1 MSGAAVLSGKQLWK
15 AEIREA
21 RNLGFKLMVSM
32 GDTAAFAR
40 LVPQTPRAKAA
51 CKEHNATAIEAQQVI
66 PPVSKQERPSAQLE
80 AIRDAI
86 HSVLVMAKDAA

>member
-1 MSGAAVLSGKQLWK
+1 MRTAVVSGRQLWK

-40 LVPQTPRAKAA
+40 LLPLTPRAKAA
-51 CKEHNATAIEAQQVI
+51 CKQHNAVAIEANQTI
-66 PPVSKQERPSAQLE
+66 PPVTNRERSKAQLE
-80 AIRDAI
+80 AMRDAI
-86 HSVLVMAKDAA
+86 HSALVMAKDAA